1 MPRSFG
7 SFAML
12 LAMRL
17 ASSIFSTFQTV
28 GCRGSTEKDG
38 KKTSAGGHS
47 PDRGW
52 LLLGGLKTKIS
63 LFERLSSHCLLVMK
77 PGHAASQSNRN
88 HDDDSESCQD
98 THISPPSVFLGVQ
111 HFWRAVCDALATDE
125 IKLTMP
131 HSHSWLGLEKRRRP
145 QGD

>member
-1 MPRSFG
+1 MAELVPTETN
-7 SFAML
+7 A
-12 LAMRL
+12 LATANINNESQHVPVPKPL
-17 ASSIFSTFQTV
+17 DVTV
-28 GCRGSTEKDG
+28 PPKRMA

-88 HDDDSESCQD
+88 HDDDSENCKD
-98 THISPPSVFLGVQ
+98 THVSPPSVFGGVQ
-111 HFWRAVCDALATDE
+111 YFWRAVCDALAQM
-125 IKLTMP
+125 K
-131 HSHSWLGLEKRRRP
+131 SN
-145 QGD
+145 